1 MPYPSEYYHY
11 DESELTAVINT
22 VTDEIVLIPLDNP
35 IVQDVAVIIHLVDA
49 GMDGID
55 NLCYST
61 ITDFLKDLPYPTKQA
76 TKNFVVSAYQDSYN
90 PNVPAM
96 TKQGYEVAY
105 DYMVSRGM
113 SVQDMLGQMP
123 TAIKSWNEASVK
135 EVLDLFR
142 LGLECHDMSHAK
154 RLELATQSLKDS
166 ERYIYHGLVNPC
178 RPATCNVDSED
189 AIIFELV

>member
-1 MPYPSEYYHY
+1 MLYPSEYYHY

-55 NLCYST
+55 NLCYSA

-76 TKNFVVSAYQDSYN
+76 TKDFVVSAYQDSYN

-105 DYMVSRGM
+105 DYMVSSGM

-142 LGLECHDMSHAK
+142 LGLECHDMNHAK